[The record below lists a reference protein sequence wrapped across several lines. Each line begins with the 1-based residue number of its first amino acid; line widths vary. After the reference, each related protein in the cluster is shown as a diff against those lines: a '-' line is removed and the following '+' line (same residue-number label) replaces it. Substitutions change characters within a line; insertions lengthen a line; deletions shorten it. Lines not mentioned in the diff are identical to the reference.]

1 MCPEGA
7 GEPGGAPGIR
17 FAEALGFWLKLGFI
31 SFGGPA
37 GQIAILHRELVE
49 RRRWISESRFL
60 HALNYCMLLPGPE
73 AQQLATYIGWLLHR
87 TPGGLAAGV
96 LFVLPS
102 VFILLGLS
110 YAYAAYGELPVVAG
124 LLSGCKAVV
133 VAIVADAVLRLG
145 RRAIRG
151 RVHLLVAGGAFV
163 GIYFLHVPFPLI
175 ILGAAL
181 VGLAGARAWPEAWN
195 TQRAHPDGGRSGAGS
210 GPGDLPPAIRDDVA
224 PPPHAQ
230 PSTSR
235 LARTLAA
242 GLVLWLLPY
251 VLLAAWLG
259 LKSLPLLQYRFFTG
273 AALVTFGGAYSV
285 LAYVTQAAVQAYG
298 WITPAQ
304 AVDGLALAET
314 TPGPLI
320 MVLQFVGFMTGWNNP
335 GALGQLAS
343 ATLGALVTTWTTFL
357 PCFVLVFAGAPYM
370 ELLRGN
376 KVLNSALSGV
386 TASVIG
392 VILNLA
398 LVFGAAVIMPGGF
411 GAGISWF
418 SACVSSAALLAIY
431 RFRIDA
437 LWIVLAGGL
446 AGLAF
451 RMISG

>member
-1 MCPEGA
+1 
-7 GEPGGAPGIR
+7 
-17 FAEALGFWLKLGFI
+17 
-31 SFGGPA
+31 
-37 GQIAILHRELVE
+37 
-49 RRRWISESRFL
+49 
-60 HALNYCMLLPGPE
+60 
-73 AQQLATYIGWLLHR
+73 
-87 TPGGLAAGV
+87 
-96 LFVLPS
+96 
-102 VFILLGLS
+102 
-110 YAYAAYGELPVVAG
+110 
-124 LLSGCKAVV
+124 
-133 VAIVADAVLRLG
+133 
-145 RRAIRG
+145 
-151 RVHLLVAGGAFV
+151 
-163 GIYFLHVPFPLI
+163 
-175 ILGAAL
+175 
-181 VGLAGARAWPEAWN
+181 
-195 TQRAHPDGGRSGAGS
+195 
-210 GPGDLPPAIRDDVA
+210 
-224 PPPHAQ
+224 
-230 PSTSR
+230 
-235 LARTLAA
+235 
-242 GLVLWLLPY
+242 
-251 VLLAAWLG
+251 
-259 LKSLPLLQYRFFTG
+259 
-273 AALVTFGGAYSV
+273 
-285 LAYVTQAAVQAYG
+285 
-298 WITPAQ
+298 
-304 AVDGLALAET
+304 
-314 TPGPLI
+314 

>member
-1 MCPEGA
+1 MS
-7 GEPGGAPGIR
+7 PGIP
-17 FAEALGFWLKLGFI
+17 FGEALRFWLKLGFI

-87 TPGGLAAGV
+87 TRGGLAAGV

-110 YAYAAYGELPVVAG
+110 YAYAAWGELPVVAG
-124 LLSGCKAVV
+124 LLAGCKAVV

-151 RVHLLVAGGAFV
+151 WAHLLLAGGAFV

-175 ILGAAL
+175 ILAAAL
-181 VGLAGARAWPEAWN
+181 IGLGGARVWPEEWN
-195 TQRAHPDGGRSGAGS
+195 AQRTHRVGGGSGAGA
-210 GPGDLPPAIRDDVA
+210 GTDEPPPSIRDDVA

-230 PSTSR
+230 PSPSR
-235 LARTLAA
+235 LARTFSA
-242 GLVLWLLPY
+242 GLVLWLLPFG
-251 VLLAAWLG
+251 LLAAWLG
-259 LKSLPLLQYRFFTG
+259 WNSLPLLQYRFFTG

-304 AVDGLALAET
+304 ALDGLALAET

-335 GALGQLAS
+335 GGLGQLSS

-357 PCFVLVFAGAPYM
+357 PCFVFVFAGAPYI

-376 KVLNSALSGV
+376 KALNGALSAV

-398 LVFGAAVIMPGGF
+398 LVFGAAVIMPDGLGG
-411 GAGISWF
+411 GVSWF
-418 SACVSSAALLAIY
+418 SACVSAAAFLAMY

-451 RMISG
+451 RLIPG